1 MNYFL
6 VSTETGRIENRIVI
20 ETLDDYAA
28 PDGFTIHE
36 DNGQQLTEIYGQVG
50 TVLRPV
56 IDPKLAASAEI
67 KRLETESM
75 IPRVTREFMLDMAE
89 QAALSKGYT
98 LEQLT
103 AANAGYRKLK
113 ALDDQI
119 KALRAQL

>member
-6 VSTETGRIENRIVI
+6 VSNATGRIENRIVI
-20 ETLDDYAA
+20 EMLDDYAA

-50 TVLRPV
+50 SVLKPA
-56 IDPKLAASAEI
+56 IDPKVAAAAEI

-75 IPRVTREFMLDMAE
+75 IPRVTREFMLADVE
-89 QAALSKGYT
+89 EKALAKGLT
-98 LEQLT
+98 LEQLI